1 MRSRLLLVVILWSL
15 GLAAPAS
22 AANVAVIMSSKA
34 DDYKDALRGFREVTR
49 DRIVAEYD
57 MDGDPEKGPPI
68 VAEIRTKI
76 RPDLIFAVGI
86 WALQAVVSLPNDIPV
101 VYAMVLNPPN
111 IVGDS
116 RNVTGASMNV
126 PVEEALRLFKQMG
139 PSIKRVG
146 VMFNR
151 ARTGY
156 LVKRAEHLARQE
168 GLQLVTREVTSAREI
183 AAALDSF
190 QDEIDALW
198 IMPDETTLAQPVVQQ
213 ILLFSYRRKVPVL
226 GISERH
232 AQMGALLSL
241 SFASSVDIGR
251 QAAELAQSILTGT
264 KATDLPY
271 TTPRKLNLTVNLKT
285 AGKLGIEVPKPIL
298 GRATGVIQ

>member
-1 MRSRLLLVVILWSL
+1 MRSRLVLVVVVSLL
-15 GLAAPAS
+15 GLAAPAF

-34 DDYKDALRGFREVTR
+34 DDYKDALRGFKEGTR

-57 MDGDPEKGPPI
+57 MDGDPDKGPSI
-68 VAEIRTKI
+68 VAEIRAKI

-86 WALQAVVSLPNDIPV
+86 WALQAVVSSPNDIPV

-111 IVGDS
+111 IVGES

-126 PVEEALRLFKQMG
+126 AVEEALRLFKQMG
-139 PSIKRVG
+139 PPIKRVG
-146 VMFNR
+146 VIFNP

-156 LVKRAEHLARQE
+156 LVKRADHLARQE
-168 GLQLVTREVTSAREI
+168 GLQLVTREVTSPKEI
-183 AAALDSF
+183 AAALDSLH
-190 QDEIDALW
+190 DEIDALW

-226 GISERH
+226 GVSERH
-232 AQMGALLSL
+232 AQMGALFSL
-241 SFASSVDIGR
+241 SFASSADIGR
-251 QAAELAQSILTGT
+251 QAAELAQGILAGT

-298 GRATGVIQ
+298 VRATSVIQ